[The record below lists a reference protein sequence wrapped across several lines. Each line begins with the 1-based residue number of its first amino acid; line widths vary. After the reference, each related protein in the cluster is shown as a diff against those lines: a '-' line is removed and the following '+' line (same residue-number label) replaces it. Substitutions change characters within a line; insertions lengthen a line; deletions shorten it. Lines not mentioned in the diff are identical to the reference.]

1 MLQPMHARMSPSRPS
16 SIFRG
21 SHGSAMLGRA
31 APIRSHAPDSTI
43 SSHPVG
49 RRQPGHAHDRLG
61 RRLAHLAGPL
71 ELPALGEEAR
81 RAGVLRPLLDRAD
94 VDVPQVDEV
103 VGEPHELEPLVQL
116 DPGPADGRDRDPAG
130 DRAVRA
136 DRLAHRGERLDPHPG
151 PVLERAAVLVVALVV
166 ERREHLPEQ
175 VGVAAVDVDDV
186 EAGVARA
193 DRGRHPVGHDPVDVP
208 PLHPLRR
215 DVREVARDLRGRR
228 RREARLAVLAVR
240 AGVRELDPRQR
251 AVPVGLLGDE
261 RGGGRGRGRPTSA
274 PR

>member
-1 MLQPMHARMSPSRPS
+1 MSSGRPS

-43 SSHPVG
+43 ASHPVG
-49 RRQPGHAHDRLG
+49 RRQPADADDRLG
-61 RRLAHLAGPL
+61 RRLAHLPGPL

-81 RAGVLRPLLDRAD
+81 RARVLRPLLDRAD
-94 VDVPQVDEV
+94 VNVPQVDEV
-103 VGEPHELEPLVQL
+103 VGEPYELQALGEL
-116 DPGPADGRDRDPAG
+116 DPGAADRRDGDPAC

-136 DRLAHRGERLDPHPG
+136 HGLAHRRERLDPHPRA
-151 PVLERAAVLVVALVV
+151 VLERPAVLVVALVV

-193 DRGRHPVGHDPVDVP
+193 DRGRHEVGDDPVDVP

-215 DVREVARDLRGRR
+215 DVREVARDLRRRR

-240 AGVRELDPRQR
+240 ARVRELDPRQR
-251 AVPVGLLGDE
+251 AVLVRLLGDE